1 MPASEPAASAAS
13 DKVRTTLPVES
24 GDRLW
29 ICRQQLSRVRRK
41 DGEGMTG
48 MQKTAY
54 EAVKEV
60 AANILSGKYGKDDD
74 IDIDALEDDLEDATA
89 DLG

>member
-1 MPASEPAASAAS
+1 MGSIILATVTVGCG
-13 DKVRTTLPVES
+13 K
-24 GDRLW
+24 
-29 ICRQQLSRVRRK
+29 K

>member
-1 MPASEPAASAAS
+1 MGLIILAT
-13 DKVRTTLPVES
+13 VTVGLTTKKE
-24 GDRLW
+24 
-29 ICRQQLSRVRRK
+29 
-41 DGEGMTG
+41 GEGMTG